1 MLYIRYM
8 LMCISILEVFFVI
21 LNYNLIGRNSVLIIY
36 IEIFKIIDI
45 LLFENL
51 SYLKKLKILKMIYLC
66 NYWYIYLFIG
76 D

>member
-1 MLYIRYM
+1 MYKYFG
-8 LMCISILEVFFVI
+8 VFFVI

-66 NYWYIYLFIG
+66 NY
-76 D
+76 

>member
-8 LMCISILEVFFVI
+8 LMCIGILKFFFVI

-36 IEIFKIIDI
+36 IEIFKIFDI

-66 NYWYIYLFIG
+66 NY
-76 D
+76 